1 MIEGI
6 AWRALVF
13 LLPAFVAGKVL
24 DIVLPLSWSK
34 REILFPIYEW
44 LALLGGCVGF
54 VAVLALW
61 IGLKGVL

>member
-1 MIEGI
+1 MIEWL
-6 AWRALVF
+6 WRALV
-13 LLPAFVAGKVL
+13 LLMPAFVAGIVL
-24 DIVLPLSWSK
+24 DLTMPYEWSK